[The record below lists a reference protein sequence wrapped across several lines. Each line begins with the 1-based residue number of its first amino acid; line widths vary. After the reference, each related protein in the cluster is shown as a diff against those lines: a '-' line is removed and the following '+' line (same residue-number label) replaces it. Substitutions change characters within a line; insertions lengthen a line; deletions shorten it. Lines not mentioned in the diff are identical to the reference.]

1 MKKRLLPITILASL
15 GVAALAGCGESGGG
29 GGGGGSVID
38 VTGVTLNKTSAS
50 LFVGGTEQLVATIAP
65 ADATDKAVTWSSAD
79 KNVVTVD
86 ANGLVAAVGVGETAV
101 TVTTNDG
108 AFKASCDF
116 TVKLDMKSLTITNKE
131 AFKDGLEE
139 QSSASVSVSGDPAF
153 NATVLANKGY
163 LTVTSSNQEVA
174 TTSKLMINALTP
186 GKTTITAS
194 LFGKSDSFELT
205 VTEKPVIDVNYGTAE
220 SPLGIATALT
230 EVAKLGLE
238 NKAYSPKPFYISGKI
253 SAVLAPASQS
263 GYIFSI
269 TDDTNKMDVSSCLLE
284 DGKTAA
290 DYGLTD
296 VVTIVGYLRADSSK
310 SGGYYLSY
318 NNGAATGTSPAPQ
331 IIAWQKGEGGEEV
344 PEPEVTERTLKE
356 FIDGENTKAK
366 AYLVSG
372 EIKAFKSG
380 ATKDKYGNMT
390 LTDGTNDLIIY
401 GATMDAT
408 RLVWNKVDAYSF
420 SNPNDFMSN
429 ETTNALNIGDTVKM
443 KLIRCDFNTTI
454 EGQGI
459 IVDITPGGGGE
470 EVPEPA
476 VADKT
481 LAEFIALEDSK
492 ALAYN
497 VTAEVKS
504 FKDGSQTADKY
515 GNMVLTDGTNDL
527 VIYGASATATALAW
541 NKVDAY
547 SFSNPYDFLTNEIT
561 SAIKVG
567 DTVKM
572 KLIRADFK
580 GAVQG
585 TGIVLNVIPGEVPAW
600 TGIELTPASSE
611 VNLFGMTEPA
621 TVQLAAKALPAGAE
635 LGEVSWSSGAY
646 SETITVVDGLVTIP
660 VDFVAVGGESKTI
673 VVTATASDDE
683 KVVGTATIAVKN
695 EEEVAPVGVLATLD
709 FSGVAAGSE
718 LGDNTLATM
727 QAAAGEDSTHITE
740 ASSTKVYAGN
750 GQGGIHDG
758 KAGLIK
764 FGTSKLGGQLVI
776 TFDGNFNKVEI
787 SCHDF
792 YGKSAAYPT
801 NSNKIAVNGGT
812 PVLAPYNETGAGEV
826 LSFDLASATNVL
838 TIDTT
843 NRVVVFSIVVSLA

>member
-131 AFKDGLEE
+131 AFADGLEE

-238 NKAYSPKPFYISGKI
+238 NKGYSPKPFYISGKI

-269 TDDTNKMDVSSCLLE
+269 SDDTNKMDVSSCLLE
-284 DGKTAA
+284 DGKTAD

-331 IIAWQKGEGGEEV
+331 IIEWQKGEGGEEV
-344 PEPEVTERTLKE
+344 PEPAVAERTLKE

-443 KLIRCDFNTTI
+443 KLIRCDYVTESSTKI

-459 IVDITPGGGGE
+459 IVDITPG
-470 EVPEPA
+470 EVP
-476 VADKT
+476 T
-481 LAEFIALEDSK
+481 
-492 ALAYN
+492 
-497 VTAEVKS
+497 
-504 FKDGSQTADKY
+504 
-515 GNMVLTDGTNDL
+515 
-527 VIYGASATATALAW
+527 
-541 NKVDAY
+541 
-547 SFSNPYDFLTNEIT
+547 
-561 SAIKVG
+561 
-567 DTVKM
+567 
-572 KLIRADFK
+572 
-580 GAVQG
+580 
-585 TGIVLNVIPGEVPAW
+585 W

-611 VNLFGMTEPA
+611 VNLFGMTESA
-621 TVQLAAKALPAGAE
+621 TVQLTAKALPAGAE

-646 SETITVVDGLVTIP
+646 SETVTVADGLVTIP

-673 VVTATASDDE
+673 VVTATAADDDE
-683 KVVGTATIAVKN
+683 IVGTANIVVKN
-695 EEEVAPVGVLATLD
+695 EEKGEDEGLALADAGADFTSAKSSDTSMPEDCTWTYITNNPSYPNPSFNNGGFKFSFINQGLESAKLVSSDSIKVTIKVGAINGKSSTEKPTDPTFTVYGLD
-709 FSGVAAGSE
+709 ESEDIVDTKTAFVTAAGDVVLDLS
-718 LGDNTLATM
+718 GTGMKYVKIMFTGFGWNGSKQCNVRVDTITLA
-727 QAAAGEDSTHITE
+727 
-740 ASSTKVYAGN
+740 
-750 GQGGIHDG
+750 
-758 KAGLIK
+758 
-764 FGTSKLGGQLVI
+764 
-776 TFDGNFNKVEI
+776 
-787 SCHDF
+787 
-792 YGKSAAYPT
+792 
-801 NSNKIAVNGGT
+801 
-812 PVLAPYNETGAGEV
+812 
-826 LSFDLASATNVL
+826 
-838 TIDTT
+838 
-843 NRVVVFSIVVSLA
+843 